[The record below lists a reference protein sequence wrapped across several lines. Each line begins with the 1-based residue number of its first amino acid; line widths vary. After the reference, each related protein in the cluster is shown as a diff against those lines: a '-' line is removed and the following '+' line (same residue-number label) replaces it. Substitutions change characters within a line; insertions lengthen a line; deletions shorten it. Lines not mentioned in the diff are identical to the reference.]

1 MIFETLCWVCL
12 SITLCAS
19 VHFVIIRLN
28 GIYTNKK
35 IKYLGE
41 FENEKYQEIINKLQ
55 KKELCRVE
63 KYDYDYQ
70 AELTEEMT
78 TMKNSLIE
86 LMNNTVQKRV

>member
-12 SITLCAS
+12 SIALCVS

-41 FENEKYQEIINKLQ
+41 FENEKYQEIIY
-55 KKELCRVE
+55 E
-63 KYDYDYQ
+63 
-70 AELTEEMT
+70 
-78 TMKNSLIE
+78 
-86 LMNNTVQKRV
+86 

>member
-12 SITLCAS
+12 SITFCVS
-19 VHFVIIRLN
+19 IHFVIIRLN

-41 FENEKYQEIINKLQ
+41 FENEKYQEIINQLE
-55 KKELCRVE
+55 KKEHCRVQ

-70 AELTEEMT
+70 AELSEEMT

-86 LMNNTVQKRV
+86 LMNNTV